1 MLIFY
6 SLLYNV
12 EQSMATEENLTK
24 PPSNKNIIYAIVS
37 ALAIGVIVLFAAILP
52 AEFGIDP
59 LGIGNLTGLTDLS
72 RSENPFEEQLEYH
85 RSDYVEFELG
95 PFQSVEYKYTMDLD
109 APLVFTWI
117 ANDEVYY
124 DMHAEPAGL
133 GEEFAESFE
142 QGNDV
147 SRTGSFHAPFAGIH
161 GWFWENRGSRTINV
175 KLYAAGFF
183 LDSTVF
189 RDGGDYSRIIEPVT
203 EP

>member
-6 SLLYNV
+6 SLLSNV
-12 EQSMATEENLTK
+12 EQSMATEENLIKT
-24 PPSNKNIIYAIVS
+24 PSNKNIIFAIVS

-59 LGIGNLTGLTDLS
+59 LGIGNLTGLTELS
-72 RSENPFEEQLEYH
+72 RSESPFEEQLEYH

-203 EP
+203 ET

>member
-6 SLLYNV
+6 SLLSNV
-12 EQSMATEENLTK
+12 EQSMATEENLIRT
-24 PPSNKNIIYAIVS
+24 PSNKNIIFAIVS

-203 EP
+203 ET

>member
-1 MLIFY
+1 MT
-6 SLLYNV
+6 
-12 EQSMATEENLTK
+12 TEEHLPK
-24 PPSNKNIIYAIVS
+24 PPSNKSIT
-37 ALAIGVIVLFAAILP
+37 LAIGGALTIGLLVLFAAILP

-59 LGIGNLTGLTDLS
+59 IGIGKLTGLTDLS

-109 APLVFTWI
+109 APLVFTWV

-147 SRTGSFHAPFAGIH
+147 SRTGSFHAPFTGIH
-161 GWFWENRGSRTINV
+161 GWFWENRGGRTINV
-175 KLYAAGFF
+175 KLYASGFF

-189 RDGGDYSRIIEPVT
+189 RDGGDYSRIIDPVT
-203 EP
+203 DP

>member
-1 MLIFY
+1 MT
-6 SLLYNV
+6 N
-12 EQSMATEENLTK
+12 EENLNK
-24 PPSNKNIIYAIVS
+24 PPSGKNIM
-37 ALAIGVIVLFAAILP
+37 LAIGGALTIGLLVLFTAILP

-59 LGIGNLTGLTDLS
+59 LGIGKLTGLTDLS
-72 RSENPFEEQLEYH
+72 RSENPFEEQLQYH

-109 APLVFTWI
+109 APLVFTWV

-161 GWFWENRGSRTINV
+161 GWFWENRGGRTINV

-189 RDGGDYSRIIEPVT
+189 RDGGDYSRIIDPVT
-203 EP
+203 NP

>member
-1 MLIFY
+1 MT
-6 SLLYNV
+6 N
-12 EQSMATEENLTK
+12 EENLNK
-24 PPSNKNIIYAIVS
+24 PPSDKNIM
-37 ALAIGVIVLFAAILP
+37 LAIGGALTIGLLVLFTAILP

-59 LGIGNLTGLTDLS
+59 LGIGKLTGLTDLS

-142 QGNDV
+142 QGNDF

-161 GWFWENRGSRTINV
+161 GWFWENRGGRTINV
-175 KLYAAGFF
+175 KLYASGFF

-189 RDGGDYSRIIEPVT
+189 RDGGDYSRIIDPVT
-203 EP
+203 NP

>member
-1 MLIFY
+1 MPIFCSRSY
-6 SLLYNV
+6 DV
-12 EQSMATEENLTK
+12 EEPMVNEENLSK
-24 PPSNKNIIYAIVS
+24 PPSNKNIL
-37 ALAIGVIVLFAAILP
+37 LAIGGASAVGLFVLVAVILP

-59 LGIGNLTGLTDLS
+59 LGIGKLTGLTDLS
-72 RSENPFEEQLEYH
+72 RPENPFEEQSEYH
-85 RSDYVEFELG
+85 RSDYVEFELS

-142 QGNDV
+142 QGNDS

-161 GWFWENRGSRTINV
+161 GWFWENRGASTVNV

-189 RDGGDYSRIIEPVT
+189 RDGGDFSRVIAPVT
-203 EP
+203 SL

>member
-1 MLIFY
+1 
-6 SLLYNV
+6 
-12 EQSMATEENLTK
+12 MATKENLTK
-24 PPSNKNIIYAIVS
+24 PPSNKNIVLAVGS
-37 ALAIGVIVLFAAILP
+37 ALAIGLIVLFTAILP

-109 APLVFTWI
+109 APLVFTWV
-117 ANDEVYY
+117 ASDEVYY

-161 GWFWENRGSRTINV
+161 GWFWENRGGRTINV